1 LDSPTQFEDAARIE
15 SCLWNHLPEEITF
28 ISSTSG
34 ERNGFSHPEPRCN
47 IVKTDCRK
55 RKASEC
61 TDKKEKRR
69 KTKWNA
75 EPYFSQMNAALQLV
89 RLDKVSTTAV
99 SESTGIPTRTL
110 RRYVNYSKNP
120 NSLFFIEEPEEEE
133 CDDAIVSWKP
143 QTTVPMF
150 KLLDAVNVDA
160 RVPGGDSD
168 LTSDDVGTS
177 PSSSCN
183 DVNNL
188 TAEIVPLVP
197 NDVFHLDAPSP
208 HFGADFGADFDDLFK
223 DFANDDMFKD
233 LF

>member
-1 LDSPTQFEDAARIE
+1 
-15 SCLWNHLPEEITF
+15 
-28 ISSTSG
+28 
-34 ERNGFSHPEPRCN
+34 
-47 IVKTDCRK
+47 
-55 RKASEC
+55 
-61 TDKKEKRR
+61 
-69 KTKWNA
+69 
-75 EPYFSQMNAALQLV
+75 MNAALQLV

-160 RVPGGDSD
+160 RVPGGGGD
-168 LTSDDVGTS
+168 LISDDVGTS
-177 PSSSCN
+177 SSSSCN

-197 NDVFHLDAPSP
+197 DDAVFHLDALSP
-208 HFGADFGADFDDLFK
+208 LSGADFGADFDDLFK
-223 DFANDDMFKD
+223 DFASDEMFKD

>member
-1 LDSPTQFEDAARIE
+1 MS
-15 SCLWNHLPEEITF
+15 
-28 ISSTSG
+28 
-34 ERNGFSHPEPRCN
+34 
-47 IVKTDCRK
+47 
-55 RKASEC
+55 
-61 TDKKEKRR
+61 
-69 KTKWNA
+69 
-75 EPYFSQMNAALQLV
+75 AALQLV

-160 RVPGGDSD
+160 RVPGGGGD

-177 PSSSCN
+177 SSSSCN

-197 NDVFHLDAPSP
+197 DDAVFHLDALSP
-208 HFGADFGADFDDLFK
+208 LSGADFGADFDDLFN